1 MKAKKWKI
9 QSLKRLE
16 NQNKPTGWGFTTEKS
31 SVFER
36 NMVNYGRYIA
46 AYETV
51 TILKPATIKY

>member
-1 MKAKKWKI
+1 MNDRI
-9 QSLKRLE
+9 SERLD
-16 NQNKPTGWGFTTEKS
+16 NQNKLTGWSSTTEKS

-36 NMVNYGRYIA
+36 NMINYGRYIA